1 MKYEDGATRP
11 DSINIQTLIDKYAQD
26 FIDCGKLID
35 KNGLSAG
42 SGGNLSIKV
51 PGGMIITSTGSALG
65 NLHADEIIFVAE
77 ANRENVYF
85 FGLKGPSS
93 ESITHWTIYKEM
105 PNVKAIGH
113 VNVGPKEN
121 KNIPSTLEEIP
132 YGTIELGFDMIPL
145 LKKANV
151 VFLKDHGIVTIGKS
165 LTEVTNLLIESADKN
180 KPFIFPYVKPLIEA
194 H

>member
-26 FIDCGKLID
+26 FIDCGNLIG
-35 KNGLSAG
+35 KNGLSVG

-51 PGGMIITSTGSALG
+51 PGGMLVTSTGSALD
-65 NLHADEIIFVAE
+65 NLHTDEIIFVAE

-85 FGLKGPSS
+85 FGSKGPSS
-93 ESITHWTIYKEM
+93 ESINHWTIYEEM
-105 PNVKAIGH
+105 PNVKAIAH
-113 VNVGPKEN
+113 VNVGPKED

-132 YGTIELGFDMIPL
+132 YGTIELGLGMIPL

-151 VFLKDHGIVTIGKS
+151 VFLKDHGVVTIGQS
-165 LTEVTNLLIESADKN
+165 LTEATNLLIESADKN
-180 KPFIFPYVKPLIEA
+180 KPFILPFIKPLIGA
-194 H
+194 Q